1 MACSDVWGE
10 FFRFTHRKAP
20 VAQHLVRLKTYAAER
35 DVSVKT
41 LRRRIARGEI
51 TGYRFG
57 PKIIIIDSNEV
68 DALLLKRIPNG
79 GGRQ

>member
-1 MACSDVWGE
+1 VPCFLGGFLPSI
-10 FFRFTHRKAP
+10 HRKAP
-20 VAQHLVRLKTYAAER
+20 VAQNLVRLKTYAEER
-35 DVSVKT
+35 DISVKT
-41 LRRRIARGEI
+41 LRRRLAKGEI

-57 PKIIIIDSNEV
+57 PKLIMIDANEA

>member
-1 MACSDVWGE
+1 MA
-10 FFRFTHRKAP
+10 
-20 VAQHLVRLKTYAAER
+20 QNLVRLKVYAEER
-35 DVSVKT
+35 HVSVKT

-57 PKIIIIDSNEV
+57 PKIIMIDSNEV

-79 GGRQ
+79 GGSQ